1 MASFR
6 IGGQVGLADATT
18 GPGQSLSYSQPCR
31 GGFGGRRI
39 FRLGGLGVAAGH
51 QCAKKRR
58 EAALAR
64 LAAASPSPQRLLG
77 QVEALIPDLTPKP
90 SAPLSPLIAPGSS
103 IEGVGLSFC
112 FE

>member
-6 IGGQVGLADATT
+6 IDLANPSATLNRVEEVLADDEFFDWEDLELQQVINA
-18 GPGQSLSYSQPCR
+18 Q
-31 GGFGGRRI
+31 
-39 FRLGGLGVAAGH
+39 
-51 QCAKKRR
+51 KKRR